1 MEPFRTTAV
10 VIEVRDY
17 GEADKIVTFYS
28 LARGRMSGIAKGAK
42 RSLKRFVNK
51 LELFTL
57 LEIHFTDSRTSS
69 LVRLDQAELLEHFPR
84 LRSDYGRYTGG
95 VLLCE
100 LVLHWTKENDPDPHL
115 FELLKWGLTN
125 LQNGDRPPLSGALLF
140 ELKLLTLLGY
150 QPDLSGC
157 RNCGQLSPSLTPYR
171 FRPALHSL
179 ICTPC
184 ARRGHREETQ
194 SGLMISLSTVS
205 LLKKAQELAPAKLNR
220 LRFSPQEAR
229 EGAALVR
236 AHGNQILQREIF
248 AWEQLLKQSQA
259 TADQPTGE
267 RKAWKITN

>member
-1 MEPFRTTAV
+1 M

-51 LELFTL
+51 LEIFTL
-57 LEIHFTDSRTSS
+57 LEIHFTDSRSSS
-69 LVRLDQAELLEHFPR
+69 LVRLDQAELLEHFPL
-84 LRSDYGRYTGG
+84 LRSDYGKYTGG

-100 LVLHWTKENDPDPHL
+100 LVLHWTKEHDPDPRL
-115 FELLKWGLTN
+115 FELLKWGLSN
-125 LQNGDRPPLSGALLF
+125 LQASDRPPLWSALLF

-157 RNCGQLSPSLTPYR
+157 GACGQLSPRLAPFR
-171 FRPALHSL
+171 FRPSVHGL
-179 ICTPC
+179 ICAPC
-184 ARRGHREETQ
+184 SRQGRREMDE
-194 SGLMISLSTVS
+194 SGLLVSLSTVS
-205 LLKKAQELAPAKLNR
+205 LLRKAQELAPAKLNR

-229 EGAALVR
+229 EGAALIR

-248 AWEQLLKQSQA
+248 AWEQLLKQS
-259 TADQPTGE
+259 
-267 RKAWKITN
+267 

>member
-1 MEPFRTTAV
+1 MEPLRTVAV

-57 LEIHFTDSRTSS
+57 LEIHYTDSRTSS
-69 LVRLDQAELLEHFPR
+69 LVRLDQAELLDHFPL
-84 LRSDYGRYTGG
+84 LRGNYARYTAG

-100 LVLHWTKENDPDPHL
+100 LVLHWTKENDPDPGL

-125 LQNGDRPPLSGALLF
+125 LQTGDRPPLWGAVLF

-150 QPDLSGC
+150 QPDLGGC
-157 RNCGQLSPSLTPYR
+157 SLCGRLSAGQAPYR
-171 FRPALHSL
+171 FRPAVHGL
-179 ICTPC
+179 ICRAC
-184 ARRGHREETQ
+184 ARQGHREEPGA
-194 SGLMISLSTVS
+194 GLMISLSTVS
-205 LLKKAQELAPAKLNR
+205 LLRKAQELESAKLDR

-229 EGAALVR
+229 EGAALLR
-236 AHGNQILQREIF
+236 AHGNHILQREIL
-248 AWEQLLKQSQA
+248 AWEQLLKQF
-259 TADQPTGE
+259 
-267 RKAWKITN
+267 